1 MIDSPSWSDIG
12 SASDTHS
19 LFGQTM
25 GYVAAT
31 AGFFVL
37 GAYLARDAS
46 YVWGLRGYIAA
57 LVCLI
62 AMKFARQSA
71 RASTGLLFA
80 FGLLFGVAM
89 SPTISY
95 YAGANPQ
102 ALWQAGGATA
112 SGSPP
117 S

>member
-1 MIDSPSWSDIG
+1 VGPSWLHRRVGLPD
-12 SASDTHS
+12 
-19 LFGQTM
+19 
-25 GYVAAT
+25 
-31 AGFFVL
+31 
-37 GAYLARDAS
+37 RDE
-46 YVWGLRGYIAA
+46 VRPE
-57 LVCLI
+57 
-62 AMKFARQSA
+62 SA

-102 ALWQAGGATA
+102 ALWQVGGATA